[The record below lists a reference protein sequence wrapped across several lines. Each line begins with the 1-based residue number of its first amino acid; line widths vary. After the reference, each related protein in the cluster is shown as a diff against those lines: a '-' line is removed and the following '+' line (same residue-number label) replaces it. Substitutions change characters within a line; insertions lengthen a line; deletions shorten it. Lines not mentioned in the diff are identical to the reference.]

1 MVRLLRK
8 KADRLF
14 FSRLVCG
21 FVVLFVE
28 AKCWVIWFVLAP
40 GEIENKNKFK
50 DPLNDCACFFILHVP
65 LGKRVGPPVGYQ
77 IKTYFTIWKNFR
89 YTLYLLDVFLL
100 ALMLFLFGFPCRRD
114 IIGQAGS
121 HMVVVKESCSV
132 VWTDSLQSCCST
144 PRCLYLFYFWRL
156 TSAEGKKRVNG
167 SSSPSQ
173 RRLRSVLG
181 FTDDPEDMAVVA
193 VVARPVSLMWVNN
206 RCQDSSAPTP
216 CPPGQNKTCSGWR
229 VWKVLFWPKKIPSE
243 MEGMGDLAKWLQ
255 CYKGA
260 VQEIIKIYRESGGLN

>member
-1 MVRLLRK
+1 MVWLLRK

-144 PRCLYLFYFWRL
+144 PRCLYFCYFWRL
-156 TSAEGKKRVNG
+156 TSAEGKKKGQRIIVPISTPVTKCFGFYRRPWGHGSGG
-167 SSSPSQ
+167 SSGPPSVTYVGKQ
-173 RRLRSVLG
+173 PLPR
-181 FTDDPEDMAVVA
+181 
-193 VVARPVSLMWVNN
+193 
-206 RCQDSSAPTP
+206 
-216 CPPGQNKTCSGWR
+216 
-229 VWKVLFWPKKIPSE
+229 
-243 MEGMGDLAKWLQ
+243 LQ
-255 CYKGA
+255 CSNSLPSRSKQNLLRVASVKSTSYG
-260 VQEIIKIYRESGGLN
+260 